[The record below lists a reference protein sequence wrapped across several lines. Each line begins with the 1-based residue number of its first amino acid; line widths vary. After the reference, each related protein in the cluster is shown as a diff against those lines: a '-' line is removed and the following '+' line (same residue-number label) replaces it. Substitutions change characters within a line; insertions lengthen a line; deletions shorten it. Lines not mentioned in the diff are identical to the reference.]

1 MASVPAIARH
11 SCNYHYFC
19 AMQTVNTGDLKLGIL
34 GGGQLGKMLIEA
46 ASNWNIQCFVLDPD
60 PECACAHLAYQFTCG
75 SFKDFET
82 VYAFG
87 QQLDKITIE
96 IEHVNVEALV
106 QLKEEGK
113 IIYPDPEV
121 LKIIQDKGKQKL
133 FYEDNDLP
141 TAYFQ
146 LLDNKDEILD
156 LVNEGKINL
165 PFVQKT
171 CKAGYDGKG
180 VQIIRKAEDIEK
192 LLHGASVIE
201 DLIDFEKELA
211 VIVAR
216 DHQGNTTVYPAVE
229 MEFHPTANLVE
240 FLSAPAHISE
250 KHAYMAE
257 LIATQTITAFNIVGI
272 LAVEMFLTKDGEVL
286 INEVAPRP
294 HNSGHH
300 TIEANFTSQYEQ
312 LLRCIFD
319 LPLGSTALRSPAVM
333 VNLLGE
339 DGFTGNAIYQGLPEC
354 LDHEGVYVHLY
365 GKKITKPF
373 RKMGHVTIINS
384 ELNTAKELAR
394 FVKDNLKVIA

>member
-1 MASVPAIARH
+1 M
-11 SCNYHYFC
+11 YFC
-19 AMQTVNTGDLKLGIL
+19 GMQTVKTGDLKLGIL

-46 ASNWNIQCFVLDPD
+46 ASNWNIQCYVLDPD
-60 PECACAHLAYQFTCG
+60 AECSCAHLAFHFTCG
-75 SFKDFET
+75 SFKDYET

-87 QQLDKITIE
+87 QKVDKITIE
-96 IEHVNVEALV
+96 IEHVNVEALQ

-133 FYEDNDLP
+133 FYEDNELP
-141 TAYFQ
+141 TAFFQ
-146 LLDNKDEILD
+146 VLEDKQEIID
-156 LVNEGKINL
+156 LVHEGKINL
-165 PFVQKT
+165 PFVQKS
-171 CKAGYDGKG
+171 CRSGYDGKG
-180 VQIIRKAEDIEK
+180 VQVIRNESDLDN
-192 LLHGASVIE
+192 LLDGESVIE

-216 DHQGNTTVYPAVE
+216 DHNGNVTVFPAVE

-240 FLSAPAHISE
+240 FLFAPANIRE
-250 KHAYMAE
+250 QHAHMAE
-257 LIATQTITAFNIVGI
+257 VIATETIRAFNVVGI
-272 LAVEMFLTKDGEVL
+272 LAVEMFLTRDGEVL

-319 LPLGSTALRSPAVM
+319 LPLGSTAMRSPAVM

-339 DGFTGNAIYQGLPEC
+339 DNYMGTAIYSGLPEC
-354 LDHEGVYVHLY
+354 LALEGVYVHLY
-365 GKKITKPF
+365 GKKVTKPF
-373 RKMGHVTIINS
+373 RKMGHVTIINNDM
-384 ELNTAKELAR
+384 EVAKELAR
-394 FVKDNLKVIA
+394 FVKDNLKIIA